1 MEGEI
6 DLFELFLKFIT
17 LIRNKIKII
26 LLAILIGGVIGSITF
41 YIYPD
46 VFLYEISGFSPIIDN
61 QVISKSISE
70 FSSELKNKNLY
81 EFCESNNLD
90 IKTFEKVKSINT
102 NILKNDPES
111 NIEISVL
118 TKTPININDVSIE
131 LENYISKN
139 KYISKKISL
148 RENQLKSTISF
159 LNKQINKIENKDSNN
174 YNELEIISKEE
185 SAASLYI
192 DKNKYEEELAFL
204 KPIIITSASSN
215 PKISKPG
222 LIVYIICGS
231 FIATL
236 LIFIYFFFQK
246 VNKIIKKEQAKNSS
260 VSFYRET
267 A

>member
-1 MEGEI
+1 MENEI

-17 LIRNKIKII
+17 LIRNKIKTI
-26 LLAILIGGVIGSITF
+26 LWAILVGGVIGCITF

-61 QVISKSISE
+61 QVISKSITE
-70 FSSELKNKNLY
+70 FSSELKNKDLY

-90 IKTFEKVKSINT
+90 IKTFKKIKSINT
-102 NILKNDPES
+102 SILKNDSES
-111 NIEISVL
+111 TIEISVL
-118 TKTPININDVSIE
+118 TKAPININNVSIE

-139 KYISKKISL
+139 KYVNKKISL

-159 LNKQINKIENKDSNN
+159 LNKQISKIENKDSFKN
-174 YNELEIISKEE
+174 NELEIISNEE
-185 SAASLYI
+185 SAVALYI

-204 KPIIITSASSN
+204 KPIIITFISSN
-215 PKISKPG
+215 SKISKSG
-222 LIVYIICGS
+222 LIIYIICGS
-231 FIATL
+231 LITTL

-246 VNKIIKKEQAKNSS
+246 VNRIIKKKQVKNSPA
-260 VSFYRET
+260 SFYRKT